1 MLQTQTVS
9 PELLELL
16 KKISTSELFKDYF
29 LVGGTSLALQIG
41 HRNSIDLDFFA
52 KKDIDEL
59 VFMEELEKFGKVIKV
74 TGTKNVLIC
83 KVNGIKIDFVNH
95 IYQFIDEPLIV
106 EGIKLASKKDISA
119 MKLNA
124 IEGRGT
130 KKDFIDLYFL
140 LNYFS
145 LSEIITFYREKYVN
159 HTDFMMLKSL
169 TYFDDADNYP
179 EPEMFQNF
187 DWEMAKQKITQEF
200 IKLEI

>member
-9 PELLELL
+9 AELLELL

>member
-9 PELLELL
+9 AELLELL

-145 LSEIITFYREKYVN
+145 LSEIITFYREQYVN